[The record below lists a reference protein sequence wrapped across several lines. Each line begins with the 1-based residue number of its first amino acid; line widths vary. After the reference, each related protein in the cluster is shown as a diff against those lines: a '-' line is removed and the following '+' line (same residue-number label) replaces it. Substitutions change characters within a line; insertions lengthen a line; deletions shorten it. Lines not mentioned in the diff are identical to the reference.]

1 MTHGAG
7 QLPQVLPLSH
17 YLPDPRRPALS
28 DLQRR
33 YRYFKATETTQHT
46 TLTVG
51 NTKTART
58 TELQRIKQVR
68 AGGITGGTLTVQ
80 VQVNSRDIFQDA
92 LRPTTNGAPAKPH
105 REGKYT
111 FPAGS
116 IISTIVEATSGVPA
130 GTLSVVIET
139 EPFVLEPIP
148 EPVVLEHGDKLR
160 ISKRRE
166 AEELNAG
173 IDTTAINL
181 LGTPT
186 GGFETKPVRVVSVG
200 DKGRGKGS
208 PRQGPGAPRNLVTGG
223 G

>member
-7 QLPQVLPLSH
+7 QLPQILPLSH
-17 YLPDPRRPALS
+17 YLPDPRRPAIT

-33 YRYFKATETTQHT
+33 YQYFKASETTQHT

-116 IISTIVEATSGVPA
+116 TISTIVEATSGTPA

-148 EPVVLEHGDKLR
+148 EPVVLRGKDRLF
-160 ISKRRE
+160 ISRRRE
-166 AEELNAG
+166 ADDENAG
-173 IDTTAINL
+173 FDLLERNL
-181 LGTPT
+181 LGVKKQQATRRASARA
-186 GGFETKPVRVVSVG
+186 ELAQRQARA
-200 DKGRGKGS
+200 RGS
-208 PRQGPGAPRNLVTGG
+208 AQLPINQPPPRPRAR
-223 G
+223 